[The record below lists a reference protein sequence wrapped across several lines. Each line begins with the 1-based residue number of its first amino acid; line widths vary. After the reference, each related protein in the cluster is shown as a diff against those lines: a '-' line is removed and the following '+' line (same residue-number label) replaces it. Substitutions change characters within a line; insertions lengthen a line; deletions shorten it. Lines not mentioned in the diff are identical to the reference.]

1 MATTTYPVANL
12 TEQEVAEIK
21 SLEKALNRTKPGSE
35 KILVAYS
42 RA

>member
-1 MATTTYPVANL
+1 MPANSFPVANL

-21 SLEKALNRTKPGSE
+21 SLEKALNRTKPNGE

-42 RA
+42 KA